1 MTAATRTQVP
11 RAARAAV
18 DRRLLPGT
26 VALALAAAAL
36 LLQLGGTLNHD
47 SAWFLTATGRFLD
60 GARLYSDIVE
70 LNPPLAF
77 YLAVPPVAAARL
89 LGVASADAF
98 VVYVFA
104 LIAGSLALSRAIA
117 GAPDRAMP
125 ASRRWI
131 VVIALFALT
140 WLPGAAF
147 GQREHLIVVFALP
160 YLVLIALRASGRA
173 VSPRLALLAGLAGGL
188 AFSIKPPFLI
198 VPVMLEIY
206 LRLVR
211 GRQGAFFRAETLA
224 LAAAVSAYA
233 LSIFVFTP
241 EYVGFV
247 VPLAGAVYG
256 AYEAAPAAVLARLE
270 TLLLPVAAAALVALR
285 GRFAAPRFAEIF
297 LAAGAAFFAL
307 YVAQMKGWQ
316 YQLYPATAMLMLCAG
331 AMLTA
336 APARAADDR
345 APRAVA
351 LRTAG
356 VPALLLLILAID
368 LGARGNYGNAMTNAM
383 LPLVREHAAR
393 GGLAVF
399 SMNLSWG
406 FPLATYANAD
416 WPSRFPTLWPLPG
429 ILRGRADPN
438 RDQAGLDRIERYVI
452 DTTIDDLA
460 RRPPAVV
467 IVDVREAKDYLGGR
481 PFDYLAYFGRD
492 PRFRALWSGYE
503 RVLAR
508 PEFHV
513 YLRRPDGAE

>member
-1 MTAATRTQVP
+1 MTAAAQTQVP

-26 VALALAAAAL
+26 AALALAAAAL

-47 SAWFLTATGRFLD
+47 SAWFLTATARFLD
-60 GARLYSDIVE
+60 GARLYVDIVE

-77 YLAVPPVAAARL
+77 YLTVPPVAAARL

-117 GAPDRAMP
+117 GTHDRAMP
-125 ASRRWI
+125 APRRWI
-131 VVIALFALT
+131 GVIALFALT

-160 YLVLIALRASGRA
+160 YLVLVAMRASGRA
-173 VSPRLALLAGLAGGL
+173 VSPRLAMLAGLAGGV

-211 GRQGAFFRAETLA
+211 GRQGAFFRAETLV

-241 EYVGFV
+241 EYVAFV

-256 AYEAAPAAVLARLE
+256 AYEAAPAAVLVRLE
-270 TLLLPVAAAALVALR
+270 TLLLPVAAAAVVSLR
-285 GRFAAPRFAEIF
+285 GRYAAPRFAETF
-297 LAAGAAFFAL
+297 LGAGAAFFAL

-331 AMLTA
+331 AMLA
-336 APARAADDR
+336 DAPARAA
-345 APRAVA
+345 AF
-351 LRTAG
+351 RTAS

-368 LGARGNYGNAMTNAM
+368 LGARGNYGNAMTNTM

-429 ILRGRADPN
+429 ILQGRADPK
-438 RDQAGLDRIERYVI
+438 RDQARLDRIERYMI

-460 RRPPAVV
+460 RRPPAAV

-481 PFDYLAYFGRD
+481 PFDYLDYFGRD

-513 YLRRPDGAE
+513 YLRRPESAE